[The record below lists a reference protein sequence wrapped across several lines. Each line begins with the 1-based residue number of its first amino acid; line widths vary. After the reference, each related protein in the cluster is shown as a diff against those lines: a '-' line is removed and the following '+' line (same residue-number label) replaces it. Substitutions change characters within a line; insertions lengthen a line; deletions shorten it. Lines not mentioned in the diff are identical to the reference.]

1 MEVVGQR
8 YSHHDKGLVKVL
20 CGVLTAKNLPMQP
33 NAAAESYEM
42 QKGRRLTWWIP
53 LQFIDDPGKDL
64 CSVVGCVLHVGEPLL
79 QLAHGF

>member
-1 MEVVGQR
+1 M
-8 YSHHDKGLVKVL
+8 VL
-20 CGVLTAKNLPMQP
+20 IAKNLPMQP

-64 CSVVGCVLHVGEPLL
+64 CSVVGCILHVGEPLL